1 MYVLHTALPMTA
13 LDHVN
18 SLQEF
23 LAGHCLSRH
32 HLVDVVSQPV
42 ITWLFCGASLVEAD
56 LHTLTAL

>member
-1 MYVLHTALPMTA
+1 MTA